1 MNPHLADVPSDVGR
15 SAPSLKEYIVHS
27 HHNGLKTAALLGLLT
42 AMILAVGYWLG
53 GSGGLVFAVVLSL
66 ALNAGSY
73 FFSDKIALRSMRAR
87 PVTEAEFPALYQI
100 VRELAT
106 EAGQPM
112 PRLYVSPT
120 MQPNAFATGR
130 NPKHAAVAVTVGI
143 TRLLDRRE
151 LRGVIGHELSHVYNR
166 DILISSVAAAL
177 AGIITMAAQLAIF
190 LSLGGS
196 DDDDGPNPASLL
208 LMLILGPL
216 AASVIQLAISRNR
229 EFQADA
235 SGATL
240 TRDPLALASALE
252 KIQYGAQRL
261 PLPADGRLASSAHLM
276 IANPLQAGGLASLF
290 STHPPM
296 AERVRR
302 LHQLAAITGTGP
314 VQFQR

>member
-1 MNPHLADVPSDVGR
+1 MHR
-15 SAPSLKEYIVHS
+15 

-42 AMILAVGYWLG
+42 AMILAAGYWLG

-66 ALNAGSY
+66 AMNAGSY
-73 FFSDKIALRSMRAR
+73 FFSDKIALRSMGAR
-87 PVTEAEFPALYQI
+87 PVSEAEFPELYRI

-130 NPKHAAVAVTVGI
+130 DPRHAAVAVTVGI
-143 TRLLDRRE
+143 TRILDRRE

-177 AGIITMAAQLAIF
+177 AGIITMVAQLAIF
-190 LSLGGS
+190 LPLGGS
-196 DDDDGPNPASLL
+196 DDEDGPNPASLL
-208 LMLILGPL
+208 LLLILGPL

-240 TRDPLALASALE
+240 TGDPLALASALE
-252 KIQYGAQRL
+252 KIQYGAQRM
-261 PLPADGRLASSAHLM
+261 PLPADGRLATSAHLM
-276 IANPLQAGGLASLF
+276 IANPLRSGGIAGLF

-296 AERVRR
+296 EERIRR
-302 LHQLAAITGTGP
+302 LHQLAAITGRGP

>member
-1 MNPHLADVPSDVGR
+1 M
-15 SAPSLKEYIVHS
+15 HS
-27 HHNGLKTAALLGLLT
+27 HHNGLKTAALLGLLS
-42 AMILAVGYWLG
+42 ALILAVGYWLG
-53 GSGGLVFAVVLSL
+53 GSGGLVFAVVISL
-66 ALNAGSY
+66 AINAGSY
-73 FFSDKIALRSMRAR
+73 FFSDKLALRAMRAQ
-87 PVTEAEFPALYQI
+87 PVSEAEFPALYSI

-106 EAGQPM
+106 TAGQPM
-112 PRLYVSPT
+112 PRLYVSPS

-130 NPKHAAVAVTVGI
+130 DPKHAAVAVTVGI
-143 TRLLDRRE
+143 TQLLDRRE

-190 LSLGGS
+190 LPLGGS
-196 DDDDGPNPASLL
+196 DDEDGPNPASLL

-252 KIQYGAQRL
+252 KIQFGTQRA
-261 PLPADGRLASSAHLM
+261 PLPAQGQLTSAAHLM
-276 IANPLQAGGLASLF
+276 IASPFRGGGLASLF

-296 AERVRR
+296 AERIAR
-302 LHQLAAITGTGP
+302 LRQQAGAIQYIG
-314 VQFQR
+314 

>member
-1 MNPHLADVPSDVGR
+1 VN
-15 SAPSLKEYIVHS
+15 VHS

-53 GSGGLVFAVVLSL
+53 GSGGLVFAVILSL
-66 ALNAGSY
+66 AVNAGSY
-73 FFSDKIALRSMRAR
+73 FFSNKIALRAMRAR
-87 PVTEAEFPALYQI
+87 PVTEAEFPEFHQI
-100 VRELAT
+100 VRELTT

-112 PRLYVSPT
+112 PRLYVSPS

-130 NPKHAAVAVTVGI
+130 NPQHAAVAVTVGI
-143 TRLLDRRE
+143 TQLLDRRE

-177 AGIITMAAQLAIF
+177 AGIITMFAQLAIF
-190 LSLGGS
+190 LPLGGG
-196 DDDDGPNPASLL
+196 DDEDGPNPVSLL

-229 EFQADA
+229 EYQADA

-240 TRDPLALASALE
+240 TRDPLALASALQ
-252 KIQYGAQRL
+252 KIQYGTQRL
-261 PLPADGRLASSAHLM
+261 PLPAEGQLTSSAHLM
-276 IANPLQAGGLASLF
+276 IANPFRGGGMASLF

-296 AERVRR
+296 EERIRR
-302 LHQLAAITGTGP
+302 LHQLAAVTGTGP
-314 VQFQR
+314 VRYIR